1 MIKKNIHQVVLL
13 FLLLAACSSGSH
25 KNENIEAA
33 KSTEDASEKLISDEG
48 DEAASTN
55 KNISKDSPEMA
66 SLMDAIH
73 SNRDEN
79 IYKAAT
85 KVLLKSPSEIRAI
98 NALGLYHYRKGH
110 FSAAEYM
117 FNKALKID
125 GQSAELHNNL
135 GLTLLAQQDL
145 RSSIR
150 EFRKAIDLSPA
161 QSSASAN
168 LAAIYVKQKDYA
180 KGLIVSEMAFKR
192 NSTDPKVLNN
202 YGICLAAA
210 GKFDSAEQI
219 YQQAIKING
228 NQPDVLLNYTI
239 LLIDHMKKYSEGL
252 ENVNKLRFLGLS
264 SEARNK
270 INVLES
276 KAKAGLK

>member
-1 MIKKNIHQVVLL
+1 MIKKNIHQVMFL
-13 FLLLAACSSGSH
+13 FLLLAACSSGS
-25 KNENIEAA
+25 KKSENSGVAKANEEVGEKLVSDEADD
-33 KSTEDASEKLISDEG
+33 STEA
-48 DEAASTN
+48 N
-55 KNISKDSPEMA
+55 KNISKDSPEMT
-66 SLMDAIH
+66 SLMEAIR

-85 KVLLKSPSEIRAI
+85 QVLLKSPNEIRAI
-98 NALGLYHYRKGH
+98 NALGLFHYRKGH

-117 FNKALKID
+117 FNKALKVD
-125 GQSAELHNNL
+125 AQQAELHNNL
-135 GLTLLAQQDL
+135 GLTLMAQQDL
-145 RSSIR
+145 RSAIR

-161 QSSASAN
+161 KSSASAN
-168 LAAIYVKQKDYA
+168 LAAIYVKQKDYT
-180 KGLIVSEMAFKR
+180 KGLVVSEIAIKR
-192 NSTDPKVLNN
+192 NSADPKVLNN

-210 GKFDSAEQI
+210 GKFDAAEQI

-270 INVLES
+270 INVLEN

>member
-1 MIKKNIHQVVLL
+1 MIKKNIHQVMFL
-13 FLLLAACSSGSH
+13 FLLLAACSSGS
-25 KNENIEAA
+25 KKSENSGVAKANEEVGEKLVSDEADD
-33 KSTEDASEKLISDEG
+33 STEA
-48 DEAASTN
+48 N
-55 KNISKDSPEMA
+55 KNISKDSPEMT
-66 SLMDAIH
+66 SLMEAIR

-85 KVLLKSPSEIRAI
+85 QVLLKSPNEIRAI
-98 NALGLYHYRKGH
+98 NALGLFHYRKGH

-117 FNKALKID
+117 FNKALKVD
-125 GQSAELHNNL
+125 SQQAELHNNL
-135 GLTLLAQQDL
+135 GLTLMAQQDL
-145 RSSIR
+145 RSAIR

-161 QSSASAN
+161 KSSASAN
-168 LAAIYVKQKDYA
+168 LAAIYVKQKDYT
-180 KGLIVSEMAFKR
+180 KGLVVSEIAIKR
-192 NSTDPKVLNN
+192 NSADPKILNN

-252 ENVNKLRFLGLS
+252 ENVN
-264 SEARNK
+264 
-270 INVLES
+270 
-276 KAKAGLK
+276 